1 MGNFIECSKD
11 KKVQSRKIKKKLNAE
26 NDKTF
31 LPTASFDIIFW
42 NFIMF

>member
-11 KKVQSRKIKKKLNAE
+11 KKVQNRKIKKNLNAE

-31 LPTASFDIIFW
+31 LPTIILVIIFW